1 MANHH
6 GSEGVVRVGANT
18 VAEVTSFSFTETAEY
33 AEDTTLADTTKTYN
47 VTAIKSW
54 NGSVTCFWDET
65 DTTGQVALA
74 PGANV
79 ALVLAPEGVDSG
91 DTRYSGNALITE
103 ITRNV
108 QRGAITEVTFNFI
121 GNGTLTAA
129 TS

>member
-18 VAEVTSFSFTETAEY
+18 VAEVTGFSFTATAEY
-33 AEDTTLADTTKTYN
+33 AEDTTLADTAKTYN
-47 VTAIKSW
+47 TTAITAW
-54 NGSVTCFWDET
+54 NGSLTAFWDET
-65 DTTGQVALA
+65 DTNGQVALVT
-74 PGANV
+74 GANV
-79 ALVLAPEGVDSG
+79 SLVLAPEGVDTG

-108 QRGAITEVTFNFI
+108 QRGAVTEITFNFV
-121 GNGTLTAA
+121 GNGALTSA

>member
-18 VAEVTSFSFTETAEY
+18 VAEVTGFSFTATAEY
-33 AEDTTLADTTKTYN
+33 AEDTTLSDTAKTYN
-47 VTAIKSW
+47 VTAITSW
-54 NGSVTCFWDET
+54 NGSVTAFWDET
-65 DTTGQVALA
+65 DTTGQIALA

-79 ALVLAPEGVDSG
+79 SLVLAPEGVDSG
-91 DTRYSGNALITE
+91 DTRYSGNALVTE

-108 QRGAITEVTFNFI
+108 QCGAIMEVTFNFI
-121 GNGTLTAA
+121 GNGALTAA

>member
-18 VAEVTSFSFTETAEY
+18 VAEVTGFSFTASAEY
-33 AEDTTLADTTKTYN
+33 AEDTTLADLDKTYN

-54 NGSVTCFWDET
+54 SGNVTAFWDET
-65 DTTGQVALA
+65 DTSGQVAIA

-79 ALVLAPEGVDSG
+79 SLVLAPEGVG
-91 DTRYSGNALITE
+91 AGATRYSGNVLVTE

-108 QRGAITEVTFNFI
+108 QRGAITEITFNFV
-121 GNGTLTAA
+121 GNGALTVA

>member
-33 AEDTTLADTTKTYN
+33 AEDTTLSDTTKTYN

-54 NGSVTCFWDET
+54 NGNVTCFWDET

>member
-18 VAEVTSFSFTETAEY
+18 VAEVTGFSFTATAEY
-33 AEDTTLADTTKTYN
+33 AEDTTLSDTAKTYN
-47 VTAIKSW
+47 TTAITSW
-54 NGSVTCFWDET
+54 NGSVTAFWDET
-65 DTTGQVALA
+65 DTSGQVALA

-91 DTRYSGNALITE
+91 DTRYSGNALVTE

-108 QRGAITEVTFNFI
+108 QRGAVTEITFNFI

>member
-18 VAEVTSFSFTETAEY
+18 VAEVTGFSFTVSAEY
-33 AEDTTLADTTKTYN
+33 AEDTTLADTAKTYN
-47 VTAIKSW
+47 VTAITSW
-54 NGSVTCFWDET
+54 NGSVTAFWDET
-65 DTTGQVALA
+65 DTNGQNALVT
-74 PGANV
+74 GANIS
-79 ALVLAPEGVDSG
+79 LVLAPEGADTG

-108 QRGAITEVTFNFI
+108 QRGAITEITFNFV
-121 GNGTLTAA
+121 GNGTLTSA